1 MTLHSVRDTD
11 GNTLWFPSKKAAK
24 RHQVDHNRA
33 DRKAAKDY
41 KKENKGNP
49 EAMGYSSVTCMDPK
63 IHKVE
68 KGKANMVT
76 FLNSQ
81 TGGD

>member
-1 MTLHSVRDTD
+1 MTLYSVRDSD
-11 GNTLWFPSKKAAK
+11 GNTLRFTSKKAAK
-24 RHQVDHNRA
+24 RHQIDHNRA
-33 DRKAAKDY
+33 DRKAAKEY
-41 KKENKGNP
+41 KKNNKTDGDYTGFLKN
-49 EAMGYSSVTCMDPK
+49 ACDDPI

-81 TGGD
+81 TGG